1 MSSKLKEWI
10 GLAFVC
16 SLTLGGTTLIGEDS
30 KATVEVVGDAA
41 GVASRVFGNPF
52 ISDGEFEE
60 TIEQEFER
68 GTNPQTLLEARLVR
82 YFSRGEYERLVALL
96 PEFQEWIDSW
106 DISESIVFRS
116 TEELLGYYNLIRA
129 IDAKDREDADA
140 LEGYVKESFWNNPE
154 LGSLLVDLVKEHRK
168 AARMR
173 QLRIPME
180 LLLTVSD
187 GSSVSLEKLVAGK
200 KAVFLEFWASWCAP
214 CIELMSDLIHKAER
228 LEPLGVR
235 VAAINTESVEKAER
249 FRSAQEIELPWL
261 VEPSGGPLGQLF
273 EIDSLPRAVLFDD
286 KGKVLFNGHPISP
299 SLDTALAEIG
309 VSQ

>member
-1 MSSKLKEWI
+1 
-10 GLAFVC
+10 
-16 SLTLGGTTLIGEDS
+16 
-30 KATVEVVGDAA
+30 
-41 GVASRVFGNPF
+41 
-52 ISDGEFEE
+52 
-60 TIEQEFER
+60 
-68 GTNPQTLLEARLVR
+68 
-82 YFSRGEYERLVALL
+82 
-96 PEFQEWIDSW
+96 
-106 DISESIVFRS
+106 
-116 TEELLGYYNLIRA
+116 
-129 IDAKDREDADA
+129 
-140 LEGYVKESFWNNPE
+140 
-154 LGSLLVDLVKEHRK
+154 
-168 AARMR
+168 
-173 QLRIPME
+173 ME

-187 GSSVSLEKLVAGK
+187 GSSVRLEKLVAGK